1 MAPRHHIITS
11 KFADLMKHPASDE
24 PTIDIVSEKAMIHET
39 LLLEAQNRG
48 FDQEL
53 FFFTILFLLVWLWY
67 LIFIFR
73 LLDTHHV
80 CNIFSINDLQL
91 DIYIY
96 INIRQCNTIVVI
108 HNMSY
113 VDTVT
118 SWFDQYEEERL

>member
-53 FFFTILFLLVWLWY
+53 FFFYDFVSVGLALVP
-67 LIFIFR
+67 
-73 LLDTHHV
+73 
-80 CNIFSINDLQL
+80 
-91 DIYIY
+91 YIY
-96 INIRQCNTIVVI
+96 
-108 HNMSY
+108 
-113 VDTVT
+113 
-118 SWFDQYEEERL
+118 FPLA